1 MTLAPVQLTQELVD
15 IKSVSRWSNLEI
27 SALVEER
34 MVQNGFETERLE
46 YVDENAEKKAS
57 IVGKK
62 GKGTGG
68 LAFFP
73 TRIPY
78 PARSRI
84 GRPSPQR

>member
-1 MTLAPVQLTQELVD
+1 MTLEPVQLTQELVD

-27 SALVEER
+27 SALVEGR

-46 YVDENAEKKAS
+46 YEDENGERKAS

-62 GKGTGG
+62 GEGSGG

-73 TRIPY
+73 TRIRY
-78 PARSRI
+78 PAKSRI
-84 GRPSPQR
+84 GMLFPRR